1 VFNLEMEEQPPPT
14 SFSYWSWQKEEI
26 WEIEEFNVIV

>member
-1 VFNLEMEEQPPPT
+1 VFNLEMEEHPP